1 MSYKQK
7 KDNVLR
13 YLKKDPPEGGG
24 GGVFRISSDGD
35 GRMQNPK
42 KSLGLPTKAKKKSL
56 DEKLTP
62 KKPYA
67 EFPALKNFKKGLR
80 DITRTTQSA
89 LPRILR
95 LI

>member
-1 MSYKQK
+1 
-7 KDNVLR
+7 
-13 YLKKDPPEGGG
+13 
-24 GGVFRISSDGD
+24 
-35 GRMQNPK
+35 MQNPK